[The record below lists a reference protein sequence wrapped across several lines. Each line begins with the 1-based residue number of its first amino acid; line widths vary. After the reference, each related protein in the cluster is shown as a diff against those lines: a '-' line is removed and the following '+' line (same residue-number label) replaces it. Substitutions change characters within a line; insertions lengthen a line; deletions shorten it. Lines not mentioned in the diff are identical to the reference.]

1 MKDIPSSLVGLV
13 LSWGVSTA
21 VLMVLVMYRAT
32 LSRAEDDSLYLNK
45 TEKALMAG
53 EQDVLVA
60 KMNRLGRPIKTLA
73 LLYATLLVTSA
84 GLWLWSGFKSF

>member
-1 MKDIPSSLVGLV
+1 MPSSLIGLG
-13 LSWGVSTA
+13 LSWRVITA

-32 LSRAEDDSLYLNK
+32 LSRAEDDSLYLN
-45 TEKALMAG
+45 TAEKALMAG
-53 EQDVLVA
+53 EQYLLVA

-73 LLYATLLVTSA
+73 LLSATLLVTSA